1 MSDDCAG
8 LPSFGVEP
16 DGKAWYA
23 CPCGV
28 TEGGFSSK
36 RAAKRAGQGHRRG
49 ISPVDQA
56 LDQAVRQATWESMGK
71 PYRYKRK
78 VAG

>member
-1 MSDDCAG
+1 
-8 LPSFGVEP
+8 
-16 DGKAWYA
+16 
-23 CPCGV
+23 V

-49 ISPVDQA
+49 ISPADQA

-78 VAG
+78 AVAE